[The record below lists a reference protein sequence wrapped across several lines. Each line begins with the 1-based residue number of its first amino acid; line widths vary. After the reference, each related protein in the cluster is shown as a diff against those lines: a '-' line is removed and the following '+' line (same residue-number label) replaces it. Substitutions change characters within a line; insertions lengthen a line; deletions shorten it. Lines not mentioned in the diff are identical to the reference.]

1 MTDLRTPPVSDGDL
15 FSERARQYALEKP
28 LQRIHILEAGCG
40 WGTGLELGDRD
51 RQVTGVDLESPELRA
66 HTCERTDLDTWYL
79 GDLRTVPMPPRAYDV
94 VHASY
99 LIERVPHA
107 ELVLDRFVAAL
118 KPGGLLLV
126 HLRDRNTA
134 FGFLDRH
141 LPRWMHA
148 PGRRRK
154 TRPGRAARAAR
165 GAHARVAY
173 AATDSDSGSD
183 SATGSGSAAGPADPA
198 TSAAAEPATTAP
210 LAARPEARPEAQP
223 EAQPEARPSAAPS
236 PQSSTGS
243 PPQPAEE
250 QFGRR
255 REPRRGHRAAAKDAD
270 PRPGRNRVAHPPRA
284 VYDRVASR
292 QGMQWYCVMRGL
304 VVAEEYTSRQAIDAL
319 GAGTGLADVLCRL
332 VSAFSRGRLTA
343 DHSEVTM
350 VIRKP
355 ENRFARVI

>member
-40 WGTGLELGDRD
+40 WGEGLDLGDHD
-51 RQVTGVDLESPELRA
+51 HQVTGVDVESPELRA
-66 HTCERTDLDTWYL
+66 RTCERADLDSWHL

-148 PGRRRK
+148 SGRRR
-154 TRPGRAARAAR
+154 RARAGRSPR
-165 GAHARVAY
+165 GAHARVPHPDPAPEPEPEP
-173 AATDSDSGSD
+173 AAPADDPGDVRVAPQPTTPPSSDAPSPD
-183 SATGSGSAAGPADPA
+183 APDPADPA
-198 TSAAAEPATTAP
+198 Q
-210 LAARPEARPEAQP
+210 ARA
-223 EAQPEARPSAAPS
+223 
-236 PQSSTGS
+236 
-243 PPQPAEE
+243 
-250 QFGRR
+250 
-255 REPRRGHRAAAKDAD
+255 EPRRPEPRKAEPRKAEPRKAEPRKGIEHRA
-270 PRPGRNRVAHPPRA
+270 GRGRAAHPPPA

-332 VSAFSRGRLTA
+332 VSALSRGRLTA
-343 DHSEVTM
+343 DHSEITL

>member
-15 FSERARQYALEKP
+15 FSERARQYAQEKP

-40 WGTGLELGDRD
+40 WGGGLDLGDREC
-51 RQVTGVDLESPELRA
+51 QVTGVDLESPELRA
-66 HTCERTDLDTWYL
+66 HTCERTDLDTWHL

-99 LIERVPHA
+99 LVERVPNA

-134 FGFLDRH
+134 YGFLDRH
-141 LPRWMHA
+141 LPRWIRA
-148 PGRRRK
+148 SGRRRRA
-154 TRPGRAARAAR
+154 RPGRAPR

-173 AATDSDSGSD
+173 AA
-183 SATGSGSAAGPADPA
+183 AGPAAEAGSGPVPPG
-198 TSAAAEPATTAP
+198 AASVSPS
-210 LAARPEARPEAQP
+210 
-223 EAQPEARPSAAPS
+223 SAAPQPPS
-236 PQSSTGS
+236 HPQAQADPS
-243 PPQPAEE
+243 QPAPAPMPA
-250 QFGRR
+250 GRR
-255 REPRRGHRAAAKDAD
+255 GRRAGDDAEPRAGRARAAQ
-270 PRPGRNRVAHPPRA
+270 PPPA
-284 VYDRVASR
+284 LYDRVASR

-319 GAGTGLADVLCRL
+319 GAGTGLADALCRL
-332 VSAFSRGRLTA
+332 VSAISRGRLTA
-343 DHSEVTM
+343 DHSEVTF